1 MSGVSTPFSDKVM
14 ASFEMSLRDAFRGV
28 ASFVEATEDALEP
41 AASLVPHPLR
51 SRVKDTLR
59 KIEGHSKRLAVAPI
73 STDDISKA
81 AAFIAGVDDNSVP
94 PEDFSAIFGFAW
106 DHLAQVNVQ
115 RRGIVSEM
123 LLTRGLSGFRFSDG
137 LTPYERAAELCLHLR
152 ASRAI
157 GMVPGLI
164 HDFDDQDRISKDAAM
179 SAVFVWLLC
188 ERAADIA
195 GEERLL
201 DLAEALVQAMLDQ
214 SDSTFE
220 ARDQLAPMLEIAS
233 RHI

>member
-1 MSGVSTPFSDKVM
+1 MPGISTPFSDKRM
-14 ASFEMSLRDAFRGV
+14 ANFEMSLRDAFRGV

-41 AASLVPHPLR
+41 AASLVPPQLR
-51 SRVKDTLR
+51 RRVKDTLR
-59 KIEGHSKRLAVAPI
+59 RIEGHSKRLAVAPI
-73 STDDISKA
+73 STDDIRNA
-81 AAFIAGVDDNSVP
+81 AAFIAGANDNTVP
-94 PEDFSAIFGFAW
+94 PEDFSTIFGFAW
-106 DHLAQVNVQ
+106 DHLAQINEQ
-115 RRGIVSEM
+115 RRSIVSEM
-123 LLTRGLSGFRFSDG
+123 LLTRGLSGFKFPDG
-137 LTPYERAAELCLHLR
+137 LTPFERAAELCLHLR

-164 HDFDDQDRISKDAAM
+164 SDFNDQDRISNDAAM

-201 DLAEALVQAMLDQ
+201 DLAEALVHAMLNQ

-220 ARDQLAPMLEIAS
+220 ARDQLAAMLETAS

>member
-1 MSGVSTPFSDKVM
+1 MPGVSKPFSDKLM

-41 AASLVPHPLR
+41 AASLVPPPLR

-59 KIEGHSKRLAVAPI
+59 RIEGHSKRLAVAPI
-73 STDDISKA
+73 STDDISNA
-81 AAFIAGVDDNSVP
+81 AAFIAGADENSVP

-106 DHLAQVNVQ
+106 DHLAQINEQ

-123 LLTRGLSGFRFSDG
+123 LLTRGLSGFRFSRG
-137 LTPYERAAELCLHLR
+137 LTPCERAAELCLHLR

-164 HDFDDQDRISKDAAM
+164 DDFDDQDRISNDAAM

-188 ERAADIA
+188 ERTADIA

-201 DLAEALVQAMLDQ
+201 DLAEALVLAMLDQ
-214 SDSTFE
+214 SDLTFE
-220 ARDQLAPMLEIAS
+220 ARDQLSAMLETAS

>member
-1 MSGVSTPFSDKVM
+1 MPDVSKPFSDKGM

-41 AASLVPHPLR
+41 AASLVPPQLR
-51 SRVKDTLR
+51 RRVKDTLR
-59 KIEGHSKRLAVAPI
+59 RIEGHSKRLAVAPI
-73 STDDISKA
+73 STDDIRNA
-81 AAFIAGVDDNSVP
+81 TNFIAGADDNAVP

-106 DHLAQVNVQ
+106 DHLAQINEQ

-123 LLTRGLSGFRFSDG
+123 LLTRGLSGFRFPDE
-137 LTPYERAAELCLHLR
+137 LTPFERAAELCLHLR
-152 ASRAI
+152 ASGAI

-164 HDFDDQDRISKDAAM
+164 GDFNDQDRISNDAAM

-201 DLAEALVQAMLDQ
+201 DLAEALVHAMLDQ
-214 SDSTFE
+214 SGSTFE
-220 ARDQLAPMLEIAS
+220 ARDQLAAMLETAS

>member
-1 MSGVSTPFSDKVM
+1 MPGISTPFSDKRM
-14 ASFEMSLRDAFRGV
+14 ANFEMSLRDAFRGV

-41 AASLVPHPLR
+41 AASLVPPQLR
-51 SRVKDTLR
+51 RRVKDTLR
-59 KIEGHSKRLAVAPI
+59 TIEGHSKRLAVAPI
-73 STDDISKA
+73 STDDIRNA
-81 AAFIAGVDDNSVP
+81 AAFIAGANDNTVP
-94 PEDFSAIFGFAW
+94 PEDFSTIFGFAW
-106 DHLAQVNVQ
+106 DHLAQINKQ
-115 RRGIVSEM
+115 RRSIVSEM
-123 LLTRGLSGFRFSDG
+123 LLTRGLSGFKFPDG
-137 LTPYERAAELCLHLR
+137 LTPFERAAELCLHLR

-164 HDFDDQDRISKDAAM
+164 SDFNDQDRISNDAAM

-201 DLAEALVQAMLDQ
+201 DLAEALVHAMLNQ

-220 ARDQLAPMLEIAS
+220 ARDQLAAMLETAS

>member
-1 MSGVSTPFSDKVM
+1 MPGVSTPFSDKVM
-14 ASFEMSLRDAFRGV
+14 ASFEMSLRDAFRGI

-59 KIEGHSKRLAVAPI
+59 RIEDHSKRLAVAPI
-73 STDDISKA
+73 SIDDISNA
-81 AAFIAGVDDNSVP
+81 AAFIAGADDNSVP

-106 DHLAQVNVQ
+106 DHLAQVNEQ

-123 LLTRGLSGFRFSDG
+123 LVTRGLSGFRFSDG
-137 LTPYERAAELCLHLR
+137 LTPCERAAELCLHLR

-157 GMVPGLI
+157 GMMPGLI
-164 HDFDDQDRISKDAAM
+164 DDFDDQDRISNDAAM

-201 DLAEALVQAMLDQ
+201 DLAEALVLAMLDK
-214 SDSTFE
+214 SVSAFE
-220 ARDQLAPMLEIAS
+220 ARDQLAAMLETAS

>member
-1 MSGVSTPFSDKVM
+1 MPGVSAPFSDKGM

-41 AASLVPHPLR
+41 AASLVPRQLR
-51 SRVKDTLR
+51 RRVKDTLR

-73 STDDISKA
+73 STDNIRNA
-81 AAFIAGVDDNSVP
+81 AGFIAGTGGDSVS

-106 DHLAQVNVQ
+106 DHLAQVNEQ
-115 RRGIVSEM
+115 RRGMVSEM
-123 LLTRGLSGFRFSDG
+123 LLTRGLSGFRFPEG
-137 LTPYERAAELCLHLR
+137 LTPCERAAELCLHLR
-152 ASRAI
+152 ASRAV

-164 HDFDDQDRISKDAAM
+164 GDFDDQDRISHDAAM

-201 DLAEALVQAMLDQ
+201 DLAEALVLAMLDQ
-214 SDSTFE
+214 SDATFE
-220 ARDQLAPMLEIAS
+220 ARDRLAAMLETAS

>member
-1 MSGVSTPFSDKVM
+1 MEGFAAPFSDKGMVE
-14 ASFEMSLRDAFRGV
+14 FEMSLRDAFRGV
-28 ASFVEATEDALEP
+28 ASFVDATEDALEP
-41 AASLVPHPLR
+41 AAGFMPFPLR
-51 SRVKDTLR
+51 RRIKDALR
-59 KIEGHSKRLAVAPI
+59 RIEGHSRRLSVVPI
-73 STDDISKA
+73 SINDIADA
-81 AAFIAGVDDNSVP
+81 AVFVNGSGCGP
-94 PEDFSAIFGFAW
+94 PSPKSFVAIFGFAW
-106 DHLAQVNVQ
+106 DHLAQINEQ

-123 LLTRGLSGFRFSDG
+123 LLTRGLSGFKFPDG
-137 LTPYERAAELCLHLR
+137 LTPFERAAELCLHLR

-164 HDFDDQDRISKDAAM
+164 GDFNDQDRISNDAAM

-201 DLAEALVQAMLDQ
+201 DLAEALVYAMLDQ

-220 ARDQLAPMLEIAS
+220 ARDQLAAMLETAS